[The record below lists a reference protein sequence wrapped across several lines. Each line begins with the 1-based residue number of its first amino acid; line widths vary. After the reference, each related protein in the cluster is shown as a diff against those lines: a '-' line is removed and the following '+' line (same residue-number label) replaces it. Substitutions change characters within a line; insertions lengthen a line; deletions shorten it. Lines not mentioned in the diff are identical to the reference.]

1 MCVCKK
7 SEMYKCINNDN
18 KNNDDDEDDDD
29 HNILLYVGL
38 KLSLNAL
45 LLYLQLYLEQCD
57 RGHIHVMLNVI
68 LCID

>member
-38 KLSLNAL
+38 KLSLNTIL
-45 LLYLQLYLEQCD
+45 LLYLQCTTVF
-57 RGHIHVMLNVI
+57 RAV
-68 LCID
+68 